1 MAVKQPDIELASRAS
16 ASASTST
23 AREPPVSW
31 ARLPHK
37 SQLLILA
44 ACRLSEPLSNTCLLP
59 YLYYLIRS
67 LDSDDGNGHKAT
79 TSSIS
84 RRAGLLVAV
93 FALAQFATSMLW
105 ARLADRFGRKP
116 IIVYPLLASIIANL
130 GFGFGT
136 TIPRVMFWRLVAGIA
151 NGNIG
156 VMRTMTAEIV
166 TDRKYQ
172 SRAFL
177 LLPLVFNGGNIAGL
191 ALGGLLA
198 TPTKSLPWL
207 FGGIE
212 WMDKYPFALPTI
224 ANAVALTVS
233 LALAVGGL
241 RETLP
246 SRTGP
251 GHRDIGIE
259 LRRKFFRLLFR
270 LRAHSYQA
278 LSTNEFATSPTTDRS
293 TIHELPQRQTPA
305 TPFLP
310 TGSLRTKLIAMTLC
324 GFTFL
329 PLHNAAFMQLFP
341 IFLSTPINTNNTTS
355 HTHVGGLFFT
365 GGLGYDSSTIGLY
378 LSAFG
383 CSGIFLQMFI
393 YPTLQSKFGTLAIFR
408 FAFII
413 FPLSY
418 VLTPYVL
425 LLNGSIKRGIATAV
439 VLFLQVMARTL
450 AIPSSVILL
459 TNAAPS
465 PKMLGTLHGIGNMF
479 SSLARAVGPAF
490 GGWVSA
496 KGMEMGMVG
505 CVWWTYLTGIA
516 IIGVLM
522 SWRME
527 EGKSPH
533 ERERGELSQRKE
545 DD

>member
-1 MAVKQPDIELASRAS
+1 MARYSPVADS
-16 ASASTST
+16 APQTKAPEPP
-23 AREPPVSW
+23 AQKEPPVTWSS
-31 ARLPHK
+31 LPHK

-67 LDSDDGNGHKAT
+67 LDDGTSKDGQKSSN
-79 TSSIS
+79 SSIS
-84 RRAGLLVAV
+84 RRAGLLVAA

-105 ARLADRFGRKP
+105 ARLADRYGRKSV
-116 IIVYPLLASIIANL
+116 IVYPLLASIVANL

-136 TIPRVMFWRLVAGIA
+136 TIPRVMFWRLIAGVA

-166 TDRKYQ
+166 TERKYQ

-177 LLPLVFNGGNIAGL
+177 LLPLVFNTGNIVGL

-198 TPTKSLPWL
+198 TPTKSLPWI
-207 FGGIE
+207 FGGIK
-212 WMDKYPFALPTI
+212 WMEKYPFALPTMV
-224 ANAVALTVS
+224 NAMVLSFALM
-233 LALAVGGL
+233 LAVGGL
-241 RETLP
+241 KETLP
-246 SRTGP
+246 SKIGQ
-251 GHRDIGIE
+251 RDLGIDVA
-259 LRRKFFRLLFR
+259 RRIVRLVLR
-270 LRAHSYQA
+270 LRAHGYQSIGSDEEELRTG
-278 LSTNEFATSPTTDRS
+278 LSSIPPS
-293 TIHELPQRQTPA
+293 RQSGPPPSSMPSQPA
-305 TPFLP
+305 TLK
-310 TGSLRTKLIAMTLC
+310 TKAIAITLA
-324 GFTFL
+324 GFTLL
-329 PLHNAAFMQLFP
+329 PFHNAAFMQLFP
-341 IFLSTPINTNNTTS
+341 IFMSTPFNNNIN
-355 HTHVGGLFFT
+355 HEGHGLFFT
-365 GGLGYDSSTIGLY
+365 GGLGYGSSTVGLY

-393 YPTLQSKFGTLAIFR
+393 YPTLQAKFGTLKIFQ
-408 FAFII
+408 FAFVM

-425 LLNGSIKRGIATAV
+425 LIEGSTARGTAIAF
-439 VLFLQVMARTL
+439 VLSLQVIARTL

-465 PKMLGTLHGIGNMF
+465 PKLLGTLHGVGNML
-479 SSLARAVGPAF
+479 SSLARAAGPAL

-496 KGMEMGMVG
+496 KGMEIGMVG

-516 IIGVLM
+516 VLGVM
-522 SWRME
+522 VSWKME

-533 ERERGELSQRKE
+533 EKERSLRRK
-545 DD
+545 DDD